1 MLQETVILIINLLV
15 VNAEMESAVKV
26 NMPKLVQKVNAFQK
40 FQWSHDGEDDSSS
53 NWWKNLEVG
62 SGHDVNKPY
71 L

>member
-1 MLQETVILIINLLV
+1 MLQETVFLMINLLV
-15 VNAEMESAVKV
+15 NDEMKSAVKV

-40 FQWSHDGEDDSSS
+40 FQWSHDGEGVSSS
-53 NWWKNLEVG
+53 NWWKNLEVS

>member
-40 FQWSHDGEDDSSS
+40 FQWSHDGEGVSSS
-53 NWWKNLEVG
+53 NWWKNFEVG
-62 SGHDVNKPY
+62 SGHNVN
-71 L
+71 

>member
-40 FQWSHDGEDDSSS
+40 FQ
-53 NWWKNLEVG
+53 
-62 SGHDVNKPY
+62 
-71 L
+71 

>member
-1 MLQETVILIINLLV
+1 
-15 VNAEMESAVKV
+15 MESAVKV

-40 FQWSHDGEDDSSS
+40 FQWSHDGEGVSSS

>member
-40 FQWSHDGEDDSSS
+40 FQWSHDGEGVSSS

-62 SGHDVNKPY
+62 SDHDANKPD